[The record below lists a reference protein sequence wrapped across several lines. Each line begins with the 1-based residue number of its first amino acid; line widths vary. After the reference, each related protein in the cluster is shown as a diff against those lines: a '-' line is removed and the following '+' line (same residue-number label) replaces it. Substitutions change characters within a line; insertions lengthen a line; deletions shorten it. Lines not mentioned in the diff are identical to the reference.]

1 MADRVGVGETVFV
14 AVGVLVKVGV
24 KVLVVVGLAEGVVVR
39 VGVRVVVEVCNEVGV
54 IEGWRVEV
62 DTEGVDFRWE
72 SEHAIPKITNIMNG
86 KAEIKRERDKRFI
99 VKLSNGMWATL
110 KPDSRN

>member
-1 MADRVGVGETVFV
+1 MVDRVGVGETVFV

-24 KVLVVVGLAEGVVVR
+24 KVLVVVGLAVGVVVR
-39 VGVRVVVEVCNEVGV
+39 VGVHVEVEVCNEVGV

-62 DTEGVDFRWE
+62 GPDGVDFGWE
-72 SEHAIPKITNIMNG
+72 NEHARLKIPNKMNG

-99 VKLSNGMWATL
+99 I
-110 KPDSRN
+110 